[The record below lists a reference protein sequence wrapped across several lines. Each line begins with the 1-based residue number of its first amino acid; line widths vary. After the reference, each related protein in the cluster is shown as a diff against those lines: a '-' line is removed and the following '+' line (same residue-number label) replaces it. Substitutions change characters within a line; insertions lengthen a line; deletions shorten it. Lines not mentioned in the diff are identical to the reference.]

1 MSWHRGFMTK
11 PLQVMIAPRPTSR
24 GWDALFSRC
33 AFSSSLSF
41 FHPSLLPFFLFLFFG
56 RFATFPLSLS
66 FFYTPFSPSSSP
78 APPWNIYNLKRNET
92 LRFSAQG
99 LSNPYIVT
107 PSEELEVAV
116 PSYSPSGLPP
126 LRPPVVEVKMLM
138 HSPFLRRQGIAFNL
152 DWQYRSDKP
161 LQKCYHRQKLSSY
174 FQISSLS

>member
-11 PLQVMIAPRPTSR
+11 LLQVLIAPRPPSR
-24 GWDALFSRC
+24 GWACLLSLCFLIVSFLPLLSSLPTLLSFLSPCVLPSLLFFFFCALFS
-33 AFSSSLSF
+33 
-41 FHPSLLPFFLFLFFG
+41 PSP
-56 RFATFPLSLS
+56 
-66 FFYTPFSPSSSP
+66 SP

-126 LRPPVVEVKMLM
+126 LRPPVAGVKMLM

>member
-1 MSWHRGFMTK
+1 MLRARRLEAGT
-11 PLQVMIAPRPTSR
+11 
-24 GWDALFSRC
+24 LFSLAVLSRLL
-33 AFSSSLSF
+33 FLSFILPSYLSF
-41 FHPSLLPFFLFLFFG
+41 FFCSSCVSLPS
-56 RFATFPLSLS
+56 LSLS
-66 FFYTPFSPSSSP
+66 LFFHPFSPSSSP

>member
-1 MSWHRGFMTK
+1 MLRGRRLEAGT
-11 PLQVMIAPRPTSR
+11 
-24 GWDALFSRC
+24 LFSLAVLSRLLLLS
-33 AFSSSLSF
+33 FILPSYLSF
-41 FHPSLLPFFLFLFFG
+41 FFCSSGVSLPS
-56 RFATFPLSLS
+56 LSLS
-66 FFYTPFSPSSSP
+66 LFFSTPFSPSSSP

>member
-1 MSWHRGFMTK
+1 MLRARRLEAG
-11 PLQVMIAPRPTSR
+11 PV
-24 GWDALFSRC
+24 FSHC

-41 FHPSLLPFFLFLFFG
+41 HFFHPSPPFFLFYLRAFYL
-56 RFATFPLSLS
+56 PSS
-66 FFYTPFSPSSSP
+66 FFFCALFSPSPSP

-126 LRPPVVEVKMLM
+126 LRPPVAGVKMLM